1 MARESFSRMSNLEA
15 SLLIGVPA
23 IESEYRQLFDRL
35 DRLIADPT
43 APPDSEAFSALLSEL
58 GMMLLEHFRQ
68 EETQFQALGM
78 PQDLVRG
85 HIQAHTEII
94 DQYAQLNLDL
104 MHGKSVDRTEALRM
118 IQGWVLGH
126 VAHHDLL
133 ITDYLPKPPSADP

>member
-1 MARESFSRMSNLEA
+1 MARESFSRTRNLEA

-23 IESEYRQLFDRL
+23 IDSEHRKLFDRL
-35 DRLIADPT
+35 DRLIADPK
-43 APPDSEAFSALLSEL
+43 APPESEAFSSVLSEL
-58 GMMLLEHFRQ
+58 GMMLLEHFRL

-78 PQDLVRG
+78 PQDLVRD
-85 HIQAHTEII
+85 HLQAHTEII
-94 DQYAQLNLDL
+94 DQYTQLNLDL

-133 ITDYLPKPPSADP
+133 IKDYLPNPPPVAP